1 MKKIALVITFSLAL
15 INLYA
20 QDESF
25 RQSFLEANTLME
37 EKQYNV
43 ALPIWMGL
51 QAEQPA
57 NFNLNYKVGVCYIY
71 SANDKAKA
79 LNYLVK
85 AVQNT
90 TKNYDPFSSSEKKSP
105 VESYFYLA
113 RAYHINYELDNAM
126 VNYNSF
132 KEKISKK
139 HYLFNEVD
147 HHIEQCKNAKIAVA
161 NPVNIKVSNM
171 GSLINSPLADYSPVL
186 SIDESTIY
194 FTSRRIRKDSS
205 NYYIKD
211 IEDGQHY
218 EDIYVAHNYDGVWT
232 EPELI
237 GINTEGHDA
246 VINISS
252 DGQTLF
258 LYKDDGGDG
267 NIYTSN
273 LEDGE
278 WVTPFKLGSDIN
290 LESFESHAHIS
301 PDGNFLYFISNRDK
315 GLGGKDIYMCK
326 KLPNGEWAKA
336 QNMGDI
342 INTPY
347 DEDGVFVHPDGKTMY
362 FSSKGHSSIGGF
374 DIFYSVKDDA
384 GNWSKPINMG
394 YPVNSTDNDVF
405 FVTSADG
412 KRGYYSSFQKEG
424 YGDKDIYKISLE
436 DADAKPLTLLTGYIK
451 VIGQTELPDDAFV
464 TVTNNETNDREKIYK
479 PRKKDGKFSII
490 LEPGNDYH
498 IIYSAAG
505 FKQEEDLYIP
515 PISSYQEINRG
526 INLDDVVF
534 GTPNNDLVTV
544 VGSVRDTDDNKLS
557 QVLVDL
563 YNENGVKVDSKTTNE
578 EGKFDFS
585 VERNKEYLT
594 IARKSGYS
602 NSERSMK
609 KFKILEETTFELDL
623 ILEKD
628 AEASLI
634 ALVTDKSNNQP
645 LEGVIINLID
655 KKTNKKSQFITSEN
669 GKYIFPLSN
678 KTINQTLNVDIS
690 FEKNGYLSKNET
702 YSIKLEQPKQ
712 YSMNE
717 SLDLA
722 MVPSNSNWNYDE
734 KADLEKLKAVIN
746 TLNAQIAELKDQLAK
761 SLDNSNSTNN
771 TKSTNDS
778 RVAALEAIIADLKN
792 QIDGMASNNNTNNV
806 NTNYTP
812 SGNIIASY
820 QEYFNYNIKDINTSD
835 AKYIDMVNKAFE
847 KSKSAGK
854 VTIEIES
861 SASHVPTKTYGTNNN
876 LASKRAN
883 DAKDNIIKS
892 LVNKGVKKENI
903 IIKSVNSNVS
913 GPKYNADFNNTSV
926 YEKYQFV
933 IIKIR

>member
-1 MKKIALVITFSLAL
+1 MKKIFLIITVALSF
-15 INLYA
+15 INLDA
-20 QDESF
+20 QESF
-25 RQSFLEANTLME
+25 NQKFLEANTLME
-37 EKQYNV
+37 ENQYNV
-43 ALPIWMGL
+43 ALPIWLDL
-51 QAEQPA
+51 QSEQPT
-57 NFNLNYKVGVCYIY
+57 NFNINYKVGVCYIY
-71 SANDKAKA
+71 SANNKAKA
-79 LNYLVK
+79 LDYLVK

-105 VESYFYLA
+105 IESYFYLA

-126 VNYNSF
+126 LNYNSF

-139 HYLFNEVD
+139 HYLFNEID
-147 HHIEQCKNAKIAVA
+147 HHLEQCKNAKIALA

-171 GSLINSPLADYSPVL
+171 GLLINSPLADYSPVL

-218 EDIYVAHNYDGVWT
+218 EDIYVSHNYDGVWT

-267 NIYTSN
+267 NIYASN

-278 WVTPFKLGSDIN
+278 WATPYKLGSDIN

-301 PDGNFLYFISNRDK
+301 PDGNFLYFVSNRDK
-315 GLGGKDIYMCK
+315 GLGGKDIYVCK

-374 DIFYSVKDDA
+374 DIFYSIMDDG
-384 GNWSKPINMG
+384 GNWSKPANMG

-405 FVTSADG
+405 FVTSTDG
-412 KRGYYSSFQKEG
+412 KRGYYSSFQEKG

-451 VIGQTELPDDAFV
+451 VIGQPELTSDAVV
-464 TVTNNETNDREKIYK
+464 TVTNNETDERERIYK
-479 PRKKDGKFSII
+479 PRNKDGKFSII

-498 IIYSAAG
+498 IVYSAAG
-505 FKQEEDLYIP
+505 FSQEEDLYIP

-534 GTPNNDLVTV
+534 GNPNDTTKDKPDDLINNKSNDLEKLKTVINTLNAQIVDLNNQLAQSLKNNDQEPV
-544 VGSVRDTDDNKLS
+544 DNL
-557 QVLVDL
+557 
-563 YNENGVKVDSKTTNE
+563 
-578 EGKFDFS
+578 
-585 VERNKEYLT
+585 
-594 IARKSGYS
+594 
-602 NSERSMK
+602 
-609 KFKILEETTFELDL
+609 
-623 ILEKD
+623 KD
-628 AEASLI
+628 
-634 ALVTDKSNNQP
+634 
-645 LEGVIINLID
+645 
-655 KKTNKKSQFITSEN
+655 
-669 GKYIFPLSN
+669 
-678 KTINQTLNVDIS
+678 
-690 FEKNGYLSKNET
+690 
-702 YSIKLEQPKQ
+702 PK
-712 YSMNE
+712 
-717 SLDLA
+717 
-722 MVPSNSNWNYDE
+722 WNYDE
-734 KADLEKLKAVIN
+734 NSDLEKLKAVIN
-746 TLNAQIAELKDQLAK
+746 TLNAQIDELKDQLTQ
-761 SLDNSNSTNN
+761 SLKNNSPSNNNDNTNN
-771 TKSTNDS
+771 D
-778 RVAALEAIIADLKN
+778 RVAALEAIISDLKN
-792 QIDGMASNNNTNNV
+792 QIDNMSKTNNV

-812 SGNIIASY
+812 SDNVIASY
-820 QEYFNYNIKDINTSD
+820 QQYFNYNNKSINTSD
-835 AKYIDMVNKAFE
+835 AKYKDMVNKAVE
-847 KSKSAGK
+847 QSKSAGK
-854 VTIEIES
+854 ITVEIES
-861 SASHVPTKTYGTNNN
+861 SASHVPTKTYGTNVN

-883 DAKDNIIKS
+883 DAKENIIKS

-903 IIKSVNSNVS
+903 IIKNLNSNVS
-913 GPKYNADFNNTSV
+913 GPKYNSDFNNTSV

-933 IIKIR
+933 IIKIK

>member
-1 MKKIALVITFSLAL
+1 MKKIALIITFSFAL
-15 INLYA
+15 INLNA

-43 ALPIWMGL
+43 ALPIWLNL

-57 NFNLNYKVGVCYIY
+57 NFNVNYKVGVCYIY
-71 SANDKAKA
+71 SANNKAKA

-105 VESYFYLA
+105 IESYFYLA

-126 VNYNSF
+126 LNYNSF

-147 HHIEQCKNAKIAVA
+147 HHLEQVKNAKIALA
-161 NPVNIKVSNM
+161 NPVNIMVSNM
-171 GSLINSPLADYSPVL
+171 GLLINSPLADYSPVL
-186 SIDESTIY
+186 SIDESTMY

-218 EDIYVAHNYDGVWT
+218 EDIYVSHNYDGVWT

-258 LYKDDGGDG
+258 LYKDDGGNG
-267 NIYTSN
+267 NIYASN

-278 WVTPFKLGSDIN
+278 WAIPYKLGSDIN

-301 PDGNFLYFISNRDK
+301 PDGNFLYFVSNRDK

-336 QNMGDI
+336 QNMGDV

-374 DIFYSVKDDA
+374 DIFYSILDNGGK
-384 GNWSKPINMG
+384 WSKPVNMG

-412 KRGYYSSFQKEG
+412 KRGYYSSFQEKG

-451 VIGQTELPDDAFV
+451 VIGQSELPSDAEV
-464 TVTNNETNDREKIYK
+464 TVTNNETDERERIYK

-498 IIYSAAG
+498 IVYSAAG
-505 FKQEEDLYIP
+505 FSQEEDLYIP
-515 PISSYQEINRG
+515 PVSSYQEINRG

-534 GTPNNDLVTV
+534 GNPNDTNKTKDKPDEFTYSKLDDLEKLKAVI
-544 VGSVRDTDDNKLS
+544 NKLNV
-557 QVLVDL
+557 QIVDL
-563 YNENGVKVDSKTTNE
+563 
-578 EGKFDFS
+578 
-585 VERNKEYLT
+585 
-594 IARKSGYS
+594 
-602 NSERSMK
+602 
-609 KFKILEETTFELDL
+609 
-623 ILEKD
+623 
-628 AEASLI
+628 
-634 ALVTDKSNNQP
+634 NNQLAQSLKNTDQEP
-645 LEGVIINLID
+645 
-655 KKTNKKSQFITSEN
+655 
-669 GKYIFPLSN
+669 
-678 KTINQTLNVDIS
+678 VD
-690 FEKNGYLSKNET
+690 NSKD
-702 YSIKLEQPKQ
+702 PK
-712 YSMNE
+712 
-717 SLDLA
+717 
-722 MVPSNSNWNYDE
+722 WNYDE
-734 KADLEKLKAVIN
+734 NSDLEKLKAVIN
-746 TLNAQIAELKDQLAK
+746 TLNAEITDLKDQLAENK
-761 SLDNSNSTNN
+761 NNPSDNNNKTNS
-771 TKSTNDS
+771 D

-792 QIDGMASNNNTNNV
+792 QIDNMSKTNNV
-806 NTNYTP
+806 NTNYAP
-812 SGNIIASY
+812 SGNVIASY
-820 QEYFNYNIKDINTSD
+820 QEYFNYNNKSVNTSD
-835 AKYIDMVNKAFE
+835 AKYTDMVNKAFE
-847 KSKSAGK
+847 QSKSAGK

-861 SASHVPTKTYGTNNN
+861 SASHVPTKTYGTNVN

-883 DAKDNIIKS
+883 DAKENIIKS

-903 IIKSVNSNVS
+903 IITNLNSNVS
-913 GPKYNADFNNTSV
+913 GPKYNSDFNNTSV

-933 IIKIR
+933 IIKIK

>member
-1 MKKIALVITFSLAL
+1 MKKISLIITFSFAL
-15 INLYA
+15 INLNA

-43 ALPIWMGL
+43 ALPIWLNL
-51 QAEQPA
+51 QTEQPA
-57 NFNLNYKVGVCYIY
+57 NFNVNYKVGVCYIY
-71 SANDKAKA
+71 SANNKAKA

-105 VESYFYLA
+105 IESYFYLA

-126 VNYNSF
+126 LNYNSF

-147 HHIEQCKNAKIAVA
+147 HHLEQCKNAKIAVA

-171 GSLINSPLADYSPVL
+171 GLLINSPLADYSPVL

-218 EDIYVAHNYDGVWT
+218 EDIYVSYNYDGVWT
-232 EPELI
+232 EPQLI

-267 NIYTSN
+267 NIYASN

-278 WVTPFKLGSDIN
+278 WATPYKLSSDIN

-301 PDGNFLYFISNRDK
+301 PDGNFLYFVSNRDK
-315 GLGGKDIYMCK
+315 GIGGKDIYMCK
-326 KLPNGEWAKA
+326 KLPNGEWAQA
-336 QNMGDI
+336 QNLGDI

-347 DEDGVFVHPDGKTMY
+347 DEDGVFIHPDGKTMY

-374 DIFYSVKDDA
+374 DIFYCIKDDA
-384 GNWSKPINMG
+384 GNWSKPVNMG

-412 KRGYYSSFQKEG
+412 KRGYYSSFQEKG

-451 VIGQTELPDDAFV
+451 VIGRPELPSDAVV
-464 TVTNNETNDREKIYK
+464 TVINNETEERERIYK

-490 LEPGNDYH
+490 LEPGNEYH
-498 IIYSAAG
+498 IVYSAAG
-505 FKQEEDLYIP
+505 FSQEEDLYIP

-534 GTPNNDLVTV
+534 GDSKDTTKTKDKPDEFAYNNSDDLAKLKDVINKLNAQIAGLNEQLAQSLKNNDIDPV
-544 VGSVRDTDDNKLS
+544 DN
-557 QVLVDL
+557 
-563 YNENGVKVDSKTTNE
+563 SK
-578 EGKFDFS
+578 D
-585 VERNKEYLT
+585 
-594 IARKSGYS
+594 
-602 NSERSMK
+602 
-609 KFKILEETTFELDL
+609 
-623 ILEKD
+623 
-628 AEASLI
+628 
-634 ALVTDKSNNQP
+634 
-645 LEGVIINLID
+645 
-655 KKTNKKSQFITSEN
+655 
-669 GKYIFPLSN
+669 
-678 KTINQTLNVDIS
+678 
-690 FEKNGYLSKNET
+690 
-702 YSIKLEQPKQ
+702 PK
-712 YSMNE
+712 
-717 SLDLA
+717 
-722 MVPSNSNWNYDE
+722 WNYDE
-734 KADLEKLKAVIN
+734 NSDLEKLKAVIN
-746 TLNAQIAELKDQLAK
+746 TLNEQIEELKLQLANSQK
-761 SLDNSNSTNN
+761 SDNLSTN
-771 TKSTNDS
+771 SD
-778 RVAALEAIIADLKN
+778 RVAALEAIISDLKN
-792 QIDGMASNNNTNNV
+792 QIDNLSKTNNV

-812 SGNIIASY
+812 NGNVVASY
-820 QEYFNYNIKDINTSD
+820 QQYFNYNNKSINTSD
-835 AKYIDMVNKAFE
+835 TKYTDMVNKAVE
-847 KSKSAGK
+847 LSRSAGK
-854 VTIEIES
+854 VTVEIES
-861 SASHVPTKTYGTNNN
+861 SASHVPTKTYGTNVN

-883 DAKDNIIKS
+883 DAKENIIKS

-903 IIKSVNSNVS
+903 IIKNLNSNVS
-913 GPKYNADFNNTSV
+913 GPKYNSDYNNTSV

-933 IIKIR
+933 TIKIK

>member
-1 MKKIALVITFSLAL
+1 MKKIALIITFSLAL
-15 INLYA
+15 INLNA

-43 ALPIWMGL
+43 ALPIWLKL
-51 QAEQPA
+51 QAEQPT
-57 NFNLNYKVGVCYIY
+57 NFNINYKVGVCYIY

-79 LNYLVK
+79 LDYLVK

-105 VESYFYLA
+105 IESYFYLA
-113 RAYHINYELDNAM
+113 QAYHINYELDNAM
-126 VNYNSF
+126 MNYNSF

-139 HYLFNEVD
+139 HFLFNEVD
-147 HHIEQCKNAKIAVA
+147 HHIEQCKNAKVAVA

-171 GSLINSPLADYSPVL
+171 GMVINSPLADYSPVL

-218 EDIYVAHNYDGVWT
+218 EDIYVSHNYDGVWT

-267 NIYTSN
+267 NIYASD
-273 LEDGE
+273 LEDNE
-278 WVTPFKLGSDIN
+278 WTTPYKLGSDIN

-301 PDGNFLYFISNRDK
+301 PDGKFLYFVSDRKK

-336 QNMGDI
+336 QNIGDV

-347 DEDGVFVHPDGKTMY
+347 DEDGIFVHPDGKTMY
-362 FSSKGHSSIGGF
+362 FSSKGHSSIGGY
-374 DIFYSVKDDA
+374 DIFYSIKDDA
-384 GNWSKPINMG
+384 GNWSKPVNMG

-412 KRGYYSSFQKEG
+412 KRGYYSSFQEKG

-436 DADAKPLTLLTGYIK
+436 DADAKPLTLLKGFIR
-451 VIGQTELPDDAFV
+451 VIGYDQTPDDAVV
-464 TVTNNETNDREKIYK
+464 TVTNNETDEREKIYK
-479 PRKKDGKFSII
+479 PRKKDGKFTVI

-498 IIYSAAG
+498 IVYSAAG

-534 GTPNNDLVTV
+534 GNPEDTNTV
-544 VGSVRDTDDNKLS
+544 VNS
-557 QVLVDL
+557 
-563 YNENGVKVDSKTTNE
+563 TNTN
-578 EGKFDFS
+578 
-585 VERNKEYLT
+585 VET
-594 IARKSGYS
+594 
-602 NSERSMK
+602 
-609 KFKILEETTFELDL
+609 
-623 ILEKD
+623 KD
-628 AEASLI
+628 
-634 ALVTDKSNNQP
+634 
-645 LEGVIINLID
+645 
-655 KKTNKKSQFITSEN
+655 
-669 GKYIFPLSN
+669 
-678 KTINQTLNVDIS
+678 
-690 FEKNGYLSKNET
+690 
-702 YSIKLEQPKQ
+702 PK
-712 YSMNE
+712 
-717 SLDLA
+717 
-722 MVPSNSNWNYDE
+722 WNYDQ
-734 KADLEKLKAVIN
+734 KDQLEKLKAVIN
-746 TLNAQIAELKDQLAK
+746 TLKAQIEELKDQLAQ
-761 SLDNSNSTNN
+761 SLKNNNATNN
-771 TKSTNDS
+771 NTTVNDS
-778 RVAALEAIIADLKN
+778 RVAALEAIIDDLKN
-792 QIDGMASNNNTNNV
+792 QIDKMSKENNTNNV

-820 QEYFNYNIKDINTSD
+820 QQYFNYNNKNVNTSD
-835 AKYIDMVNKAFE
+835 AKYKDMVNKAVE
-847 KSKSAGK
+847 QSKSAGK

-861 SASHVPTKTYGTNNN
+861 SASHVPTKTYGTNVN
-876 LASKRAN
+876 LASKRAK
-883 DAKDNIIKS
+883 DAKENIIKS
-892 LVNKGVKKENI
+892 LIAKGVKKSNI
-903 IIKSVNSNVS
+903 IIKNVNSNVS
-913 GPKYNADFNNTSV
+913 GPKYNSDFNNTSV